1 MATTP
6 GDNGNQPQAH
16 THASPPIILTPREAE
31 LILAHRQLL
40 ASRKYCKI
48 LVEYDNGN
56 MRFGVW
62 QPQVKWQ

>member
-1 MATTP
+1 MSGNT
-6 GDNGNQPQAH
+6 GDNGNQVH
-16 THASPPIILTPREAE
+16 THAAPAIILTPREAE

-40 ASRKYCKI
+40 AMRKYCKI
-48 LVEYDNGN
+48 LIEYDNGN